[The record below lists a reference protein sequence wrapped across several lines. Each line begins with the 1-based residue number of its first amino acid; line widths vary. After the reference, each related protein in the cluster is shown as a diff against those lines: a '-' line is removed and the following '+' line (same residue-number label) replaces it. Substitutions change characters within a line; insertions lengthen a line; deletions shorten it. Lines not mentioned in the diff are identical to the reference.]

1 MISAIVVT
9 HGRLA
14 EEFIATAHK
23 IYGGFKGVYA
33 VSNEDKS
40 PQTLASDVDAIIDSG
55 GPDDSFVILVDFLG
69 GSCGHATL
77 SVERRRRNVRV
88 VSGVNLPMLL
98 AFLNKRA
105 DVASNGPRRTR
116 LARPRLHPRRRR
128 RPAVNPTMPIARR
141 IDDRHPAVVLGWPG
155 VKPDRIVVA
164 QPRRRQRLG
173 APLLRVLCSSRGAHV
188 VFIDEAAQ
196 QIASEPFSQEHC
208 RAVRSP
214 PRTWKRST
222 RASGSGKSTWAGSTI
237 AKARSS
243 CCRSYS

>member
-1 MISAIVVT
+1 MTSTVTSTKMISAIVVT

-105 DVASNGPRRTR
+105 DVSFER
-116 LARPRLHPRRRR
+116 L
-128 RPAVNPTMPIARR
+128 PAELA
-141 IDDRHPAVVLGWPG
+141 
-155 VKPDRIVVA
+155 
-164 QPRRRQRLG
+164 
-173 APLLRVLCSSRGAHV
+173 SRGRDSIH
-188 VFIDEAAQ
+188 
-196 QIASEPFSQEHC
+196 
-208 RAVRSP
+208 AVD
-214 PRTWKRST
+214 
-222 RASGSGKSTWAGSTI
+222 ADQL
-237 AKARSS
+237 
-243 CCRSYS
+243 